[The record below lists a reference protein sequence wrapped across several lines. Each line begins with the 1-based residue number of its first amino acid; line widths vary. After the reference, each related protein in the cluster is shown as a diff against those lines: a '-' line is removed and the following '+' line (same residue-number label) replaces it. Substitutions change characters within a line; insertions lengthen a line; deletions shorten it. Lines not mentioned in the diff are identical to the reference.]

1 MDSLDGVSESDLKNL
16 NIPLRLCKSILT
28 TYSKIKYPSTVDQ
41 PTSHNPDHIQMMVPN
56 DGNLQQHGSV
66 ICNKDGIPNP
76 FGGNVNGVDPK
87 VKDIQDL
94 VDYWDNSTDN

>member
-1 MDSLDGVSESDLKNL
+1 
-16 NIPLRLCKSILT
+16 
-28 TYSKIKYPSTVDQ
+28 
-41 PTSHNPDHIQMMVPN
+41 MMVPN

-76 FGGNVNGVDPK
+76 FGGNGNGVDPK